1 MAKSKGTG
9 RGRRPQ
15 KHPPLNVILTGV
27 PTRDYEQLEAEAI
40 DALAEALADLFIA
53 KARAEVAAEL
63 GIEVSALPYRPVPF
77 APERD
82 ILASDGLDGRRRPRS
97 ARAAD
102 TPVAQA
108 PGRRSEDHAGRPM
121 EDRREV
127 STEEAADILN
137 LSHPHLLRLIESG
150 ALPFTMV
157 GGQQRVLFAEV
168 LAYKRS
174 RSARRD
180 AAFRELADETQE
192 HDLDR

>member
-27 PTRDYEQLEAEAI
+27 PTPDYEQLEAEAI
-40 DALAEALADLFIA
+40 DALAEGLADLFIA

-63 GIEVSALPYRPVPF
+63 GIEVSSLPYRPVPF

-82 ILASDGLDGRRRPRS
+82 LLASDGLDGRRRPRS
-97 ARAAD
+97 LRTVRA
-102 TPVAQA
+102 PVAEPPA
-108 PGRRSEDHAGRPM
+108 SRSEGQDGPAP

-137 LSHPHLLRLIESG
+137 LSRPHFARLIEAG
-150 ALPFTMV
+150 ALPFRTV
-157 GGQQRVLFAEV
+157 GAEQRLLLAEV
-168 LAYKRS
+168 LTYKRS

-180 AAFRELADETQE
+180 AAFGELADEAQE

>member
-40 DALAEALADLFIA
+40 DALAEGLADLFIA

-63 GIEVSALPYRPVPF
+63 GIEVSALPYRPAPF

-82 ILASDGLDGRRRPRS
+82 LLASDGLDGRRRPRS
-97 ARAAD
+97 ARAAH
-102 TPVAQA
+102 TPVVQPPA
-108 PGRRSEDHAGRPM
+108 RRSEDHGRPV

-174 RSARRD
+174 RSARRGT
-180 AAFRELADETQE
+180 AFRELADEAQE